1 MNRTQL
7 FSFLPVILF
16 VVFFT
21 SCTRETIDSVS
32 QDKIYATYELFY
44 DKVRNVTEAKAT
56 FQFSN
61 GLGTKLELKSPAE
74 VKFNNDALGLEPLFA
89 DYKKEYPGLVTNGT
103 FTFKDLN
110 GKTYVNTISA
120 VPTIDLPVNLQTIS
134 RNADYS
140 LNWLGDPV
148 GKGQAVGVGLS
159 SASAISV
166 YGFLQAVE
174 NSTSITLG
182 SDKLKTIATTADGKV
197 YCIMDRY
204 AISSLQQGT
213 SSGGQLKATYRVSRL
228 ITMQ

>member
-1 MNRTQL
+1 MKRIQFL
-7 FSFLPVILF
+7 SFLAGALF
-16 VVFFT
+16 VLLFT

-74 VKFNNDALGLEPLFA
+74 VKFNNDVLGLEPLFA

-110 GKTYVNTISA
+110 GKSYVNTISA
-120 VPTIDLPVNLQTIS
+120 VPAIDLPANLQSMS

-140 LNWLGDPV
+140 LSWVGDPV

-174 NSTSITLG
+174 NSTNITLG
-182 SDKLKTIATTADGKV
+182 SDKLKTIATTPDGKV

-204 AISSLQQGT
+204 ALNSLQQAT
-213 SSGGQLKATYRVSRL
+213 SAGGQLKATYRVSRL
-228 ITMQ
+228 ITLQ